1 MRNKEIVNRVLE
13 LYPRIFHAC
22 HSQHVRDPKTR
33 ESVSTN
39 QVRVLDHLDDVEPTS
54 LMGLARHMGVSAS
67 TMSLTVDRLV
77 RRGYVTRSRDVA
89 DRRVVN
95 LRLTAAGAR
104 LRDSQSVLDPKR
116 VMAMIL
122 KLSPADR
129 DDAVRGL
136 ALLAQAA
143 SEEMHARSSKTT
155 SSRKQQTE
163 SSHGR
168 RSKI

>member
-22 HSQHVRDPKTR
+22 HSRHVRDPKTR
-33 ESVSTN
+33 EAVSVN

-54 LMGLARHMGVSAS
+54 LTGLARHMGVSAS

-122 KLSPADR
+122 NLSPADR

-143 SEEMHARSSKTT
+143 SKEMHARSLKTT
-155 SSRKQQTE
+155 SSRKQETE
-163 SSHGR
+163 SSRGR
-168 RSKI
+168 RSK